1 MHPSAGDIDP
11 GSLPSRLDALGGIE
25 RVRAAADGA
34 AVDAYLV
41 GGSVRD
47 LLLGR
52 ERVDI
57 DVAVDGD
64 AMALAEALDGEVR
77 PHKRFGTA
85 SVSVDGHVF
94 DLAATRAET
103 YPQPGALPEIRPAN
117 LAEDLARRDFTVNA
131 MAVPLRGEPE
141 LVDPHAGLA
150 DLRAGVLRVLH
161 ERSLADDPTRALRA
175 ARYAA
180 RIGLEPEP
188 GTLAQLRGTDLATV
202 SHDRVETE
210 LRRLA
215 AEGIP
220 RQGFELLQ
228 QWGLFDLAP
237 TTARLIEAVV
247 ALCARPEWSRLDH
260 RADAVLAA
268 ARGGEGSSR
277 ELAASDPAAP
287 SEAVRLAR
295 GRDPTDLLLARAQGA
310 AWLDRY
316 LSEWRHVRLE
326 ITGRDLIAA
335 GVPEGP
341 AIGRGLAATLDAKLD
356 GAVSGREEE
365 LRTALAFARNEAS

>member
-1 MHPSAGDIDP
+1 MDWSAHEIDLA
-11 GSLPSRLDALGGIE
+11 GLPSRLDALEGIE
-25 RVRAAADGA
+25 RVRAGA
-34 AVDAYLV
+34 NEAGVDAYLV

-52 ERVDI
+52 VRVDI
-57 DVAVDGD
+57 DVAVEGD
-64 AMALAEALDGEVR
+64 PIALAEALDGEVR
-77 PHKRFGTA
+77 SHKRFGTA
-85 SVSVDGHVF
+85 SVSVDGHVL

-103 YPQPGALPEIRPAN
+103 YPRPGALPEVRPAN

-131 MAVPLRGEPE
+131 MAVPLGGEPK
-141 LVDPHAGLA
+141 LIDPHAGLA

-161 ERSLADDPTRALRA
+161 QRSLADDPTRALRA

-180 RIGLEPEP
+180 RLGLEPEP
-188 GTLAQLRGTDLATV
+188 ATLVQLRGTDLDTV
-202 SHDRVETE
+202 SHDRVEAE

-215 AEGIP
+215 GEGAP

-228 QWGLFDLAP
+228 QWGLFELGP
-237 TTARLIEAVV
+237 TAGSLIDAVV
-247 ALCARPEWSRLDH
+247 ALCALPEWSRLDH

-268 ARGGEGSSR
+268 ARGREHSSR
-277 ELAASDPAAP
+277 ELAASEPGAP

-310 AWLDRY
+310 EWLDRY
-316 LSEWRHVRLE
+316 LCEWRHIRLE

-335 GVPEGP
+335 GIPEGP
-341 AIGRGLAATLDAKLD
+341 AIGQGLAGTLDAKLD
-356 GAVSGREEE
+356 GVVSSREQE
-365 LRTALAFARNEAS
+365 LSTALALARNEVS